1 MIELGHFDVALLANV
16 FVRLVLALA
25 LTLPVA
31 LERERHAMSAG
42 LRTFPIVAVG
52 ACALIILARAVLGPK
67 SDQQTHVLQG
77 LVTGVGF
84 IGGGAIVKAS
94 DRVHGTATA
103 ASIWATAIIGA
114 AVGFA
119 QTEIAVVLAF
129 VTYAALY
136 MVGRF
141 EASHHST
148 AGDAECETASV
159 PDVAANAEHP
169 DGAARPVIPRV

>member
-1 MIELGHFDVALLANV
+1 MIALGRLDLAFLGEV
-16 FVRLVLALA
+16 FLRLALA
-25 LTLPVA
+25 LVLTLPVA
-31 LERERHAMSAG
+31 RERERHAMSAG
-42 LRTFPIVAVG
+42 LRTFPIVAIG
-52 ACALIILARAVLGPK
+52 ACALIILARVVLGPT

-84 IGGGAIVKAS
+84 IGGGAIVKAN

-114 AVGFA
+114 AVGFG

-129 VTYAALY
+129 VTFAALY

-141 EASHHST
+141 EERHPM
-148 AGDAECETASV
+148 V
-159 PDVAANAEHP
+159 P
-169 DGAARPVIPRV
+169 DGATFGVAPAAQVEKTRELSR

>member
-1 MIELGHFDVALLANV
+1 MIELGHFDFPFFVNV
-16 FVRLVLALA
+16 LVRLALALA

-52 ACALIILARAVLGPK
+52 ACALIILARIVLGPK

-84 IGGGAIVKAS
+84 IGGGAIVKAN

-114 AVGFA
+114 AVGFG
-119 QTEIAVVLAF
+119 QTEIAIVLAF
-129 VTYAALY
+129 VTFAALY

-141 EASHHST
+141 EERAVLPT
-148 AGDAECETASV
+148 TPEDCPPTPGVRGE
-159 PDVAANAEHP
+159 PP
-169 DGAARPVIPRV
+169 AR